1 MRVTSDVMV
10 AMRDGVNIAVRIYQP
25 DDDGAYP
32 TLFAISPYRY
42 DTDDIP
48 VHNLFQWR
56 ETGPVEWYVDQG
68 YTYVHADVRGS
79 GKSGGTYGFF
89 DHTEQQDNYELIEWI
104 AEQPWSTG
112 KIGGIGQSYYA
123 MAQWFM
129 GISNPPHL
137 TCLAPYDGMIDM
149 YRDSAYN
156 GGIYSEFFVWWYNL
170 VRANNMFRAAGDNT
184 GRAME
189 PDIAL
194 ELMRHQTYDDWW
206 DERAAHPHLSE
217 IKVPVLSVGAW
228 GKVGLHLRGNLI
240 AYEEL
245 QSPKKLV
252 VTGAANINEAM
263 HMFDQP
269 EFHQRFFKP
278 FYDHHLKGVDN
289 GVMDEPP
296 VTIFVRGIDEYRDEA
311 EWPIARAEYVS
322 YYLSGEPS
330 GSVTSLND
338 GSLTAE
344 APSGSPA
351 DDPTDEGGTT
361 SYDYPDPQWFLGV
374 VAMGKFGPDPAARV
388 LTFTS
393 APLDHDTEVSGP
405 IVLELFASSDQP
417 DTDFVVKLSD
427 QLPQSN
433 EQRAEGRQPA
443 FAPVTKGWL
452 KASHRD
458 KDEDRSTAYRP
469 FYRHAAPQPLVA
481 GEVYRFEIEVHP
493 TAHVFK
499 AGHRIR
505 LEIANGDSPLTDAV
519 FTHQYMPHKVGRD
532 TVFHNGDHPSRL
544 LLPVVPAQRP

>member
-10 AMRDGVNIAVRIYQP
+10 PMRDGVKIGLRIYQP

-56 ETGPVEWYVDQG
+56 ETGPVEWYIDHG

-79 GKSGGTYGFF
+79 GKSEGTYGFF
-89 DHTEQQDNYELIEWI
+89 DHTEQQDYYELIEWI

-129 GISNPPHL
+129 GILNPPHL

-170 VRANNMFRAAGDNT
+170 VRANNIFRAAGDDS

-189 PDIAL
+189 PDMAL
-194 ELMRHQTYDDWW
+194 EMMRHQTYDDWW
-206 DERAAHPHLSE
+206 NERAAHPHLSK

-228 GKVGLHLRGNLI
+228 GKVGLHLRGNLA

-245 QSPKKLV
+245 QVPKKLV
-252 VTGAANINEAM
+252 VTGAANINEAV
-263 HMFDQP
+263 HMFDEP
-269 EFHQRFFKP
+269 EFHERFFKP
-278 FYDHHLKGVDN
+278 FYDHHLKGIDN
-289 GVMDEPP
+289 GVMEEPP
-296 VTIFVRGIDEYRDEA
+296 VTIFVRGLNDYRDES
-311 EWPIARAEYVS
+311 EWPLARAEYAS

-338 GSLTAE
+338 GSLTLDA
-344 APSGSPA
+344 
-351 DDPTDEGGTT
+351 PTDDNSTT
-361 SYDYPDPQWFLGV
+361 SYDYPDTQWGLGV
-374 VAMGKFGPDPAARV
+374 VAMGRFGPDPAARV

-393 APLDHDTEVSGP
+393 APLDQDTEVSGP
-405 IVLELFASSDQP
+405 IVLELFAASDQP
-417 DTDFVVKLSD
+417 DTDFIVKLSD
-427 QLPQSN
+427 QLPQSD
-433 EQRAEGRQPA
+433 EERAQGRQPA

-452 KASHRD
+452 KASHHSG
-458 KDEDRSTAYRP
+458 KDEARSTEYRP
-469 FYRHAAPQPLVA
+469 FYRHAEHRPLAA
-481 GEVYRFEIEVHP
+481 GEVYGFEIEVHP
-493 TAHVFK
+493 IAHVFK
-499 AGHRIR
+499 AATASGWKFPMGTR
-505 LEIANGDSPLTDAV
+505 
-519 FTHQYMPHKVGRD
+519 Q
-532 TVFHNGDHPSRL
+532 
-544 LLPVVPAQRP
+544 